1 MNWFSFLFQPYARSS
16 CVQIYE
22 HEKLMQKI
30 KVKIKT
36 NEKECLWKNTCLLK
50 VILTITKKASVQCN
64 VNFICSVEQW
74 MTGYGGWFTLL
85 ILLVDELFVVHDD
98 SHSSTF
104 RAMRNYTHFTT
115 SRSRLQ
121 SIAQQFPIAFL
132 LCISLTARACFFLFF
147 SFSFQQKQQQK
158 QWQQYSAFLWTN
170 YNILCVCMPCHA
182 YSYMLAKRMKGIG
195 LELVYSWIWT
205 LLFSPCMKLCV
216 CFFSSIT
223 DNVSFFTLQVICHLF
238 WIIDILLILCSL
250 LCYAMLCYVLF
261 DDHHL
266 QLFCCFANNFWFA
279 TLFSSIF
286 ASFIL
291 YCLFYSGE
299 YLN

>member
-74 MTGYGGWFTLL
+74 MTGYGGWFTPL

-132 LCISLTARACFFLFF
+132 LCISLTARACFFLFL
-147 SFSFQQKQQQK
+147 
-158 QWQQYSAFLWTN
+158 FLFHFN
-170 YNILCVCMPCHA
+170 RNNNKNSGSNILHFCEQIIIFCACVCHAMPIHTCLRKEWKE
-182 YSYMLAKRMKGIG
+182 SVWNLFI
-195 LELVYSWIWT
+195 LESELCCFRRVWN
-205 LLFSPCMKLCV
+205 CV
-216 CFFSSIT
+216 CVFLARLLTMFRFSLSK
-223 DNVSFFTLQVICHLF
+223 LF
-238 WIIDILLILCSL
+238 AI
-250 LCYAMLCYVLF
+250 YF
-261 DDHHL
+261 
-266 QLFCCFANNFWFA
+266 
-279 TLFSSIF
+279 
-286 ASFIL
+286 
-291 YCLFYSGE
+291 E
-299 YLN
+299 